1 MSKSKKTKAKT
12 TWHDDLE
19 ELYACGPAVA
29 WARQFKTIA
38 QAWKALPHAPDGVQW
53 LEWIITA
60 LTGAC
65 VCYNGAALTVT
76 PRGFVDCGLVDCWN
90 GHIYS
95 VADIIKEVPVP
106 TRADLRAARKAHNSG
121 SYPWETV

>member
-19 ELYACGPAVA
+19 ELYACEPAMA

-38 QAWKALPHAPDGVQW
+38 QAWKALPHAPDGAPW
-53 LEWIITA
+53 LGWIVST
-60 LTGAC
+60 LTGDC
-65 VCYNGAALTVT
+65 VRYNGAALTVT
-76 PRGFVDCGLVDCWN
+76 PHGFVDYWN
-90 GHIYS
+90 RHTYS
-95 VADIIKEVPVP
+95 AAAIIKEVPVP
-106 TRADLRAARKAHNSG
+106 TRADLRAARKAFDSE